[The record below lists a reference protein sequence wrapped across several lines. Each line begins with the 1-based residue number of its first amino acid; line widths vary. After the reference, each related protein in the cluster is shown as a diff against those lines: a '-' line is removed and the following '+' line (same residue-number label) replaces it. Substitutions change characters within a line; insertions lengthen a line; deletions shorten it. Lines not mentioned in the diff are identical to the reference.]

1 MVVASREIQKI
12 DCREECII
20 KIMIFLL
27 DLLVYI
33 PGTFCMNL
41 NTIFPI
47 IIKMTTFNFGILYA
61 KCCSPNY
68 YTVLK

>member
-1 MVVASREIQKI
+1 MLN
-12 DCREECII
+12 II

-61 KCCSPNY
+61 KCCSPNDSGKY